1 MVPVPPTTGMLWHWL
16 HDVPLN
22 LGPSPSPAVSTE
34 RKSSRDRKSTRL
46 NSSHGYISYAV
57 FCLKKKKTP
66 TNPRD
71 DGRRESPHRGIHE
84 RPGDTRPLAAR
95 ASRHPTSRQPT
106 PDLATPSRR
115 GRPRLP
121 R

>member
-66 TNPRD
+66 SDAPD
-71 DGRRESPHRGIHE
+71 PVPDQRRTEDHTSTPE
-84 RPGDTRPLAAR
+84 ATP
-95 ASRHPTSRQPT
+95 ASRHQRRTGPPGPRRVPTDPCT
-106 PDLATPSRR
+106 T
-115 GRPRLP
+115 RPRDTRMRP
-121 R
+121 